1 MSSSTRSSS
10 LVPSGPSAAGGTW
23 PWRAWSA
30 LPCREMLLAAS
41 SVPRSTSSRTA
52 DVRHQRRSNRG
63 RKWPGLGADSFVF
76 RTRPAEATSNRDRFG
91 IVELINFRG
100 ADEVTSE
107 GRGAGRNQYDACSSP
122 DLQVRTLR

>member
-1 MSSSTRSSS
+1 
-10 LVPSGPSAAGGTW
+10 
-23 PWRAWSA
+23 
-30 LPCREMLLAAS
+30 MLLAAS

-107 GRGAGRNQYDACSSP
+107 GRGAGRDRSVPDAPERGRNQYDACSSP